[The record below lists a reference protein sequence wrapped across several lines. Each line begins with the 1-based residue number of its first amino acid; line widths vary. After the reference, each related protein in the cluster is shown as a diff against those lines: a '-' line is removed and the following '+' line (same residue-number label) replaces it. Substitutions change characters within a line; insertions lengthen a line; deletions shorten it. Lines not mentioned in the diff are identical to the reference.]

1 MTSFMTFAMTAVR
14 ISSDIPTQSDYFPL
28 ISLYMFLSIFYA
40 LISMSWFV
48 SLNHFT
54 SKKYLPK
61 IILKVTWI
69 VRKCLFWIFVEEK
82 KNETVKV
89 KAVDKNKVGLSE
101 KANGKEENA
110 INELLPKPAEKCN
123 FCNRCGDCTKECE
136 KEKQKKK
143 EQKDLD
149 ENLSAFNYL
158 AFFTVFSIMLICNL
172 TIWLSML

>member
-1 MTSFMTFAMTAVR
+1 MTTFMTFAMTAVR
-14 ISSDIPTQSDYFPL
+14 ISSDIPTQSDYLPL

-89 KAVDKNKVGLSE
+89 KAVDKNKVGSIKNDEAKATTEAENSNEVLFKPVE
-101 KANGKEENA
+101 K
-110 INELLPKPAEKCN
+110 
-123 FCNRCGDCTKECE
+123 CNRCGDCTKESE